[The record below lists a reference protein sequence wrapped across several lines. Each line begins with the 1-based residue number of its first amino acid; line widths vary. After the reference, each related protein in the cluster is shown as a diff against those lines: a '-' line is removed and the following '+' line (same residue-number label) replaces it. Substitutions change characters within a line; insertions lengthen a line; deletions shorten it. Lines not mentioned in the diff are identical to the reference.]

1 MSAAGVIVVI
11 EYQAR
16 ASEIEAA
23 RAALQQL
30 IEVVVR
36 EEPNCFGIRLHQG
49 TDDPARILLWE
60 AWTDQA
66 AFTGP
71 HMETPHLTAF
81 RARAPELFIGPPT
94 VSFWVQQSDVV
105 R

>member
-1 MSAAGVIVVI
+1 MSASGVIVVI
-11 EYQAR
+11 EYHAR
-16 ASEIEAA
+16 ADRVDTA
-23 RAALQQL
+23 RAALQDL
-30 IEVVVR
+30 IEIVVR
-36 EEPNCFGIRLHQG
+36 EEPNCLGIRLHQHVE
-49 TDDPARILLWE
+49 DPARILLWE

-81 RARAPELFIGPPT
+81 RERAPELFTGPPAL
-94 VSFWVQQSDVV
+94 SFWTQHSDVT